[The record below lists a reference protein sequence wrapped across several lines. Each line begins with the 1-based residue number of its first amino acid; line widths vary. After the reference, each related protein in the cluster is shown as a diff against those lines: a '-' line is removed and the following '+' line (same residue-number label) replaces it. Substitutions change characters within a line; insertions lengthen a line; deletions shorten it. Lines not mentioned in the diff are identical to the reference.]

1 VDKGD
6 LTAPT
11 CNDCHGNHGATPPG
25 VESVANVCGQCHGRE
40 AELFQK
46 SAKRDSF
53 VAHNELLASADGNCS
68 GCHDNLPESVAS
80 IDHFSECVTCHENHG
95 VVRPTVA
102 LLGVL
107 PETPCAFCHEGI
119 GAISD
124 ELPEPAK
131 KMANYQKH
139 RDELLRLAASAGLK
153 GDERFDWM
161 VEMAQRLPTHVVTG
175 TKPGDRRLRP
185 EFAHLFEKFRI
196 GKTHYSFTDPATGK
210 LKKVSVRRC
219 TDCHRNADSAG
230 RKMAAEMVNRMRE
243 LTALTARSERILLG
257 ARRGGVEVRSIHGEL
272 DAAVDNQIELEVLV
286 HTFNSQ
292 AGFEEKYREGV
303 SHAKAALTA
312 GRKSLDELSY
322 RRQGLAAALGLIV
335 LLLFGL
341 AAKIRQLG
349 G

>member
-1 VDKGD
+1 
-6 LTAPT
+6 
-11 CNDCHGNHGATPPG
+11 
-25 VESVANVCGQCHGRE
+25 
-40 AELFQK
+40 
-46 SAKRDSF
+46 
-53 VAHNELLASADGNCS
+53 
-68 GCHDNLPESVAS
+68 
-80 IDHFSECVTCHENHG
+80 
-95 VVRPTVA
+95 
-102 LLGVL
+102 
-107 PETPCAFCHEGI
+107 
-119 GAISD
+119 
-124 ELPEPAK
+124 
-131 KMANYQKH
+131 
-139 RDELLRLAASAGLK
+139 
-153 GDERFDWM
+153 M
-161 VEMAQRLPTHVVTG
+161 VEMAQRLPTHVIAG
-175 TKPGDRRLRP
+175 TKPNERRLRP

-219 TDCHRNADSAG
+219 TDCHRDADSSG

-292 AGFEEKYREGV
+292 AGFHEKYREGV

-312 GRKSLDELSY
+312 GRESLDELSY

-335 LLLFGL
+335 LLLVGL